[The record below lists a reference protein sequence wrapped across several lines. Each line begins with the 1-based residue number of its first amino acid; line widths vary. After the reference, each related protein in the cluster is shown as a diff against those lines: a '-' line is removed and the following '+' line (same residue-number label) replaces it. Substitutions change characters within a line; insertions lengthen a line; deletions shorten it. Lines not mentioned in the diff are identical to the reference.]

1 MLWVLRSFYSD
12 FTDFTGRQTTLSLG
26 SFKSGCCNSQ
36 YFVTQG
42 HAEKIP
48 EAQCPRHYCTNIDLS
63 AFSPDV
69 SNFQLSLLAL
79 SVLDDQS
86 SVKFLRQWPRH
97 LEEGCRIVRDDD
109 YFVYP
114 EG

>member
-1 MLWVLRSFYSD
+1 MLKKYQKPGALATIASD
-12 FTDFTGRQTTLSLG
+12 S
-26 SFKSGCCNSQ
+26 
-36 YFVTQG
+36 
-42 HAEKIP
+42 
-48 EAQCPRHYCTNIDLS
+48 NIDLS

-69 SNFQLSLLAL
+69 SNFQLSLVGP

-97 LEEGCRIVRDDD
+97 LKEGCRIVHDYD
-109 YFVYP
+109 YFVHP

>member
-1 MLWVLRSFYSD
+1 MLKKYQKPGALATIASD
-12 FTDFTGRQTTLSLG
+12 S
-26 SFKSGCCNSQ
+26 
-36 YFVTQG
+36 
-42 HAEKIP
+42 
-48 EAQCPRHYCTNIDLS
+48 NIDLS

-86 SVKFLRQWPRH
+86 SVKFLRQWPRQ

-109 YFVYP
+109 YFAYP